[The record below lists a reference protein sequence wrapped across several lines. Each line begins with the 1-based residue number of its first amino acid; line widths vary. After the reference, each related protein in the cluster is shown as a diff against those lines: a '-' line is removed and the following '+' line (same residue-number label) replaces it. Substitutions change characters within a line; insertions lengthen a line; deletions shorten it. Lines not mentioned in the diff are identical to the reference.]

1 MSIKKLTFKEIGK
14 LIKTSIV
21 EFIQG
26 NSLFHGAALAYY
38 TVFALVPLLYLA
50 LISVGQILGKDR
62 LMVIATNFARENIGI
77 KDVSWVSDFFTN
89 IDIANVGF
97 FMKVVGII
105 ALIFTSTAIFNCLRT
120 SLNEFYNLD
129 IKRQKGQFWKDLI
142 FRGISLLVLG
152 AITVVIIIVY
162 FSEAVFVNFASHF
175 TGNGSGKI
183 IGYIIENV
191 GSIVTNFIT
200 FTFVFK
206 YLHDGVVK
214 WKLAMGGALF
224 TSILL
229 YLGQLLIK
237 YYLFHFFFAADGG
250 VAGTLL
256 VILAWMYYSSQIIFL
271 GAKFITV
278 YARMVGRPI
287 IAKYV
292 ELEEE

>member
-1 MSIKKLTFKEIGK
+1 MSIRELSFKEIGT

-21 EFIQG
+21 EFIEE

-38 TVFALVPLLYLA
+38 TIFALVPLLYLA
-50 LISVGQILGKDR
+50 LISVGQVLGQER
-62 LMVIATNFARENIGI
+62 LMEIATTVARENIGI
-77 KDVSWVSDFFTN
+77 KDVSWITEFFTN
-89 IDIANVGF
+89 IDIANVGIL
-97 FMKVVGII
+97 MKVVGII
-105 ALIFTSTAIFNCLRT
+105 ALIFTSTAIFNCLRN
-120 SLNEFYNLD
+120 SLNEFYDLD
-129 IKRQKGQFWKDLI
+129 IKRQKGQFWKNLI
-142 FRGISLLVLG
+142 FRGISLLVLA
-152 AITVVIIIVY
+152 AIALVIIIVY
-162 FSEAVFVNFASHF
+162 FSEAIFVNFAGQF
-175 TGNGSGKI
+175 FGKGSGQTL
-183 IGYIIENV
+183 GYIIEYV

-206 YLHDGVVK
+206 YLHDGKVK

-237 YYLFHFFFAADGG
+237 YYLHHFFFAADGG

-287 IAKYV
+287 VAKYIEV
-292 ELEEE
+292 EEE